1 MKTYF
6 ITIHVRPLPENPL
19 ITKIEEAR
27 AHFWIVDASPEKA
40 MERATRHL
48 ASYRWRLESVEKG
61 PVETKAAD
69 FVDQEEGLKG
79 FWRAKQKGFA
89 AQFVGKPKPGEMDRS
104 GQARN
109 H

>member
-1 MKTYF
+1 MKTYL

-40 MERATRHL
+40 MERAIRHL
-48 ASYRWRLESVEKG
+48 ASNRWKLESVEKG
-61 PVETKAAD
+61 PVETTAAD
-69 FVDQEEGLKG
+69 FMDQEEGLKG